1 MIALIAAV
9 AENRVIGKDGRMP
22 WDIPEDLE
30 HFKRLTTGN
39 AVIMGRKTYE
49 GIGRPL
55 PERRNIILS
64 KTQKFD
70 GENCVTVSSPEEAIR
85 EAGDRDIF
93 VIGGEEVFR
102 MFLPMAE
109 VLYLTEIEREY
120 EGDTFF
126 PPFPPSEFERSAE
139 RRSETPVPH
148 RYVTYRR
155 VRGGKSIFVP

>member
-30 HFKRLTTGN
+30 HFKRLTMGN

-49 GIGRPL
+49 EIGRPL
-55 PERRNIILS
+55 PGRRNIILS
-64 KTQKFD
+64 KTRKFD

-85 EAGDRDIF
+85 EAGNRDIF

-102 MFLPMAE
+102 MFLPLAE

-126 PPFPPSEFERSAE
+126 PSFSLSEFERSAE

-155 VRGGKSIFVP
+155 VCDGKSIFVP

>member
-9 AENRVIGKDGRMP
+9 AENRVIGKNGRMP

-30 HFKRLTTGN
+30 YFKRLTTGN

-64 KTQKFD
+64 KTRKFD
-70 GENCVTVSSPEEAIR
+70 GENCVTVSSMEEAIR

-126 PPFPPSEFERSAE
+126 PPFSPSEFARSVE

-148 RYVTYRR
+148 SYVTYRR
-155 VRGGKSIFVP
+155 VSGGKNVFVP